1 MHDFLDERNVFFL
14 NVKEG
19 LIVELIFYFVETKD
33 KFFSMMNLCK
43 SKAGKI
49 LFY

>member
-1 MHDFLDERNVFFL
+1 MYDFFDERNVFFL

-19 LIVELIFYFVETKD
+19 LIVELIFYFVKTKD

-43 SKAGKI
+43 IKSGK
-49 LFY
+49 

>member
-1 MHDFLDERNVFFL
+1 MHYFLDKRNVFFL

-43 SKAGKI
+43 TKSGK
-49 LFY
+49 

>member
-19 LIVELIFYFVETKD
+19 LIVELIFYFVKTKD
-33 KFFSMMNLCK
+33 KFFSMMNLRKIK
-43 SKAGKI
+43 SGK
-49 LFY
+49 